1 MMRRHIGI
9 LLALLMVLN
18 LGATA
23 ASAQTFTRG
32 TATVTANAPIYIGP
46 AASPTPLRVA
56 APGTVLRV
64 VGQEG
69 DWLQVE
75 FNDPQ
80 WGPRVGW
87 VQRTYVQVRV
97 PELEPMDLSVK
108 PQPPAMNA
116 SPQRAE
122 APSRPAETYF
132 RQHVVGRSGVTF
144 GTATAVLVGVE
155 FSGDVLPVM
164 QVYGSFDWHHD
175 LAPDFVKDL
184 GDLIG
189 SIVGAEVEYSFPAY
203 VGVGGVKIIGPPNT
217 VRPYGIGGFGV
228 GRVHG
233 TVEVDGSDV
242 TDLLDESGYVDKD
255 DLSFTKPL
263 FEVGGGV
270 AISAGRAWIDLSY
283 RFRKFLDVGEPVNIS
298 GVYAGAGISF

>member
-1 MMRRHIGI
+1 MSRRNIAI
-9 LLALLMVLN
+9 LFSVLAVLLLR
-18 LGATA
+18 TTP
-23 ASAQTFTRG
+23 ASAQTASG
-32 TATVTANAPIYIGP
+32 STATATANAPIYIG
-46 AASPTPLRVA
+46 AEVSPTPLRVA
-56 APGTVLRV
+56 APGTLLRV
-64 VGQEG
+64 LKREG
-69 DWLQVE
+69 DWVQVE
-75 FNDPQ
+75 FHDPQ

-87 VQRTYVQVRV
+87 VQVSLVRISN
-97 PELEPMDLSVK
+97 PELEPMDLSVR
-108 PQPPAMNA
+108 PQQPAAPAPRERSDAPRPQA
-116 SPQRAE
+116 S
-122 APSRPAETYF
+122 TYF
-132 RQHVVGRSGVTF
+132 RQHIVGRSGLTF

-155 FSGDVLPVM
+155 YSADVVPVM

-175 LAPDFVKDL
+175 VAPDFVKDL
-184 GDLIG
+184 GDMIG
-189 SIVGAEVEYSFPAY
+189 SIVGAEVEYSFPAF

-242 TDLLDESGYVDKD
+242 TDLLDEYGYVDKD